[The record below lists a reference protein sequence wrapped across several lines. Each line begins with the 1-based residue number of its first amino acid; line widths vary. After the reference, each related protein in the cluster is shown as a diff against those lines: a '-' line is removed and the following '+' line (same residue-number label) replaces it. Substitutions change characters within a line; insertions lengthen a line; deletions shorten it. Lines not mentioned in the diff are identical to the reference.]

1 MPNKLSFTRP
11 TFSYLLLPV
20 VLFMALS
27 MTGCGKDSA
36 AGSGNG
42 AAGSDQLAPGATP
55 NQSEIDRIKAQR
67 MPPANLA
74 NQRPA
79 GGAPGGGAP
88 YGAPGGGTTYFK
100 GGN

>member
-1 MPNKLSFTRP
+1 MSVDRL
-11 TFSYLLLPV
+11 TFAVAIFV
-20 VLFMALS
+20 VAGALCA
-27 MTGCGKDSA
+27 GCGKDSA
-36 AGSGNG
+36 AGGGNG
-42 AAGSDQLAPGATP
+42 AVGSDQVAPGATP

-74 NQRPA
+74 NQRP
-79 GGAPGGGAP
+79 GMPSGQGGGGAP

>member
-1 MPNKLSFTRP
+1 
-11 TFSYLLLPV
+11 
-20 VLFMALS
+20 
-27 MTGCGKDSA
+27 
-36 AGSGNG
+36 
-42 AAGSDQLAPGATP
+42 
-55 NQSEIDRIKAQR
+55 

>member
-1 MPNKLSFTRP
+1 MSVDRL
-11 TFSYLLLPV
+11 TFAVAIFV
-20 VLFMALS
+20 VAGALCA
-27 MTGCGKDSA
+27 GCGKDSA
-36 AGSGNG
+36 AGGGNG
-42 AAGSDQLAPGATP
+42 AVGSDQVAPGATP

>member
-1 MPNKLSFTRP
+1 MSVDRL
-11 TFSYLLLPV
+11 TFAVAIFV
-20 VLFMALS
+20 VAGALCA
-27 MTGCGKDSA
+27 GCGKDSA

-88 YGAPGGGTTYFK
+88 YGAPGGGTTFFK